1 MIFINVLG
9 SVDRNRRVQ
18 RVGGALPSNEWLHE
32 ENQTRGIRKIQVLD
46 YVTYS
51 TEIQREP

>member
-32 ENQTRGIRKIQVLD
+32 ENQTRGIKKIQVLH

-51 TEIQREP
+51 TAIQREP